1 MKRVIICS
9 CILFVIVISSII
21 MIFILKSNNLQLTQK
36 LDDTLL
42 SWHNNEDDETLK
54 KVEDLQLF
62 WGKYCDRI
70 SFIVQSDKIEHI
82 STSIAKLKP
91 LLECGNDEFYS
102 ECESIRYS
110 INSIYDSELP
120 RFHSVI

>member
-1 MKRVIICS
+1 MKRVAICS
-9 CILFVIVISSII
+9 YILLVIVISSVI
-21 MIFILKSNNLQLTQK
+21 MLFILKSNNHKLTEK
-36 LDDTLL
+36 LNDTLS
-42 SWHNNEDDETLK
+42 SWKNHENDETLK

-62 WGKYCDRI
+62 WEKYCVRI
-70 SFIVQSDKIEHI
+70 SFIIQSDKIEHI

-110 INSIYDSELP
+110 IKLIYYSELP
-120 RFHSVI
+120 KFHSII